1 MVEAM
6 IKLRSS
12 VKTRIK
18 SDILAAVCPTN
29 MVELALKVKPS
40 DQTCQLIALSNWH
53 VNSVAAFVQEA
64 SIFLTPFER
73 VADVL
78 YAQVP
83 SKMLESL

>member
-1 MVEAM
+1 
-6 IKLRSS
+6 
-12 VKTRIK
+12 
-18 SDILAAVCPTN
+18 

-40 DQTCQLIALSNWH
+40 DQTCQLIAQSNWH

-64 SIFLTPFER
+64 GIFLTPFER

-83 SKMLESL
+83 SKMLVTGMLWDCSRKYLQLFFFF